1 MDKSTI
7 SLEDKK
13 LREAQVKDLN
23 YEQKILSIVYFGRND
38 DYAKDWIKRFEY
50 IFNYNFHV
58 LNELGFSNKV
68 EFHIVDFVCDK
79 KIIDDLRIVN
89 NKSQVNIHQVYDDNG
104 KLLMNQS
111 KALNI
116 GINKSSCEYV
126 LLFGGDT
133 FVAPTS
139 WSNLFNLLENKNKYF
154 PFSNE
159 YMLIPRKQFPKEFDY
174 RDINYNQLD
183 KICKYNLFSNF
194 KHRNNKAHVGAG
206 SGGVLL
212 SKETFDDL
220 KGFDESF
227 KGYGEI
233 DAEFMDRLSK
243 HHDHLDLINY
253 GIYSYKLPYS
263 KSGNKKNIVK
273 ESIVEE
279 DSILDWRFPER
290 KKDSGAWAS
299 GDIKSFIVSNNNKDN
314 YDPVKPHITIKIDL
328 GLMKIKH
335 LLSFP
340 LHSKTLRKKVFK
352 DWKKVHILSQIRE
365 NYKIIDIIADVD
377 LAFLFCPVIGFKNSM
392 SSIYIIDA
400 DLDANLDGVEERS
413 NMVIRAT
420 MSKGNIGYARS
431 IRTDIGS
438 VKEALNKIETPLINP
453 TIAVNSKTNV
463 SKVIFESELMKKARI
478 IMVVGPKNNELL
490 SSINKED
497 FPNHIELEKIH
508 LYSKDKFDISKG
520 FSKINE
526 TIIVFIL
533 LNISLYYFLKDI
545 LMYLRSNV
553 LKKVYIRVFPR
564 V

>member
-1 MDKSTI
+1 MEKSTI

-13 LREAQVKDLN
+13 LRGVLVKDLN
-23 YEQKILSIVYFGRND
+23 YEKKILSIVYFGRND

-89 NKSQVNIHQVYDDNG
+89 NKSQVNIHQVYDDKG
-104 KLLMNQS
+104 KLLNVS
-111 KALNI
+111 RALNI
-116 GINKSSCEYV
+116 GINKSSSEYI
-126 LLFGGDT
+126 LLLGADA

-139 WSNLFNLLENKNKYF
+139 WSNLFNLLENENKYF

-174 RDINYNQLD
+174 EDINYNQLD

-194 KHRNNKAHVGAG
+194 KQRNNKAHVGAG
-206 SGGVLL
+206 AGGVLL
-212 SKETFDDL
+212 LKKIFDDL

-227 KGYGEI
+227 KGYGQI
-233 DAEFMDRLSK
+233 DAEFMDRVSK
-243 HHDHLDLINY
+243 YHDHLDLINY

-263 KSGNKKNIVK
+263 QSGNRKSIMK
-273 ESIVEE
+273 ESIVGE
-279 DSILDWRFPER
+279 DWRYPER
-290 KKDSGAWAS
+290 KKDLGAWAL
-299 GDIKSFIVSNNNKDN
+299 GDIKSFIVSNNNKEDDYPIN
-314 YDPVKPHITIKIDL
+314 TNITIKIDL

-335 LLSFP
+335 LLNFP
-340 LHSKTLRKKVFK
+340 LHTKILRKKIFK

-365 NYKIIDIIADVD
+365 NYKIIDVITDVD
-377 LAFLFCPVIGFKNSM
+377 SAFLFCPVIGFKNSM
-392 SSIYIIDA
+392 SSIYIIDS
-400 DLDANLDGVEERS
+400 DLDANLDDVEARS
-413 NMVIRAT
+413 NIIIRAT

-438 VKEALNKIETPLINP
+438 VKEALNQIKTPLINP
-453 TIAVNSKTNV
+453 IISVNSKTNV
-463 SKVIFESELMKKARI
+463 SKVIFESEMMKKARI
-478 IMVVGPKNNELL
+478 IMVIESKNNELL
-490 SSINKED
+490 SSINKKD

-508 LYSKDKFDISKG
+508 LYSKDKFDMSKG

-526 TIIVFIL
+526 TIIAFIL
-533 LNISLYYFLKDI
+533 LNISLYYSLKDI
-545 LMYLRSNV
+545 LMYLRNNV
-553 LKKVYIRVFPR
+553 LKKMYLKVFPR
-564 V
+564 S